1 VRWGRLQL
9 TFHSL
14 FYSEALSA
22 GEKMVRALQWVGSGP
37 RILSLFLGSNE
48 VSLGGHENREVFRRA
63 VGEYFFNKSP

>member
-1 VRWGRLQL
+1 
-9 TFHSL
+9 
-14 FYSEALSA
+14 
-22 GEKMVRALQWVGSGP
+22 MVRALQWVGSGP